1 MDDVMIGIDPHKR
14 SHTATMLD
22 RAERELTRITVRAG
36 GRQVE
41 ELLEWADGVSP
52 RMWAVEC
59 AGGLGYLLSQQLVA
73 AGETVLDVPA
83 TLASR
88 VRVLGTGQSTKT
100 DPNDARSVAIAALRG
115 SSLAA
120 VRPADHVAV
129 CRLLSKRRSDL
140 ARWRNR
146 LCCRLHALVV
156 ELVPGGIAKEV
167 VVNQAR
173 SLLDG
178 IQLDDVAAIER
189 HRQAVELVDEI
200 EHLDT
205 VMRDSRA
212 RITAAVEAS
221 GTTVTEIFGVGPI
234 VAAMLIG
241 YSGDPVRFTTAS
253 RYAAYTGCAPVEFS
267 SGGRIVHRLS
277 RRGNRRL
284 NHAFHCAAITQIR
297 HRHSPGRGYY
307 ERKLAEGKTP
317 AKRSARSSAGS
328 ATSSGGTSSPTPNA
342 SKRSAD
348 SGSGRDYSGTSLSPA
363 WPAHTCTPALR
374 RSHHPNPETTIRPPT
389 RRTGRCCRRAPRH
402 RQKLPLDH
410 REVFGT
416 ERLP

>member
-178 IQLDDVAAIER
+178 VQLDDVAAIER

-200 EHLDT
+200 DHLDT

-241 YSGDPVRFTTAS
+241 YSGDPLRFTTAS

-284 NHAFHCAAITQIR
+284 NHAIHCAAITDP
-297 HRHSPGRGYY
+297 SPPQPRP
-307 ERKLAEGKTP
+307 RLLRTQ
-317 AKRSARSSAGS
+317 AR
-328 ATSSGGTSSPTPNA
+328 
-342 SKRSAD
+342 
-348 SGSGRDYSGTSLSPA
+348 
-363 WPAHTCTPALR
+363 
-374 RSHHPNPETTIRPPT
+374 
-389 RRTGRCCRRAPRH
+389 
-402 RQKLPLDH
+402 
-410 REVFGT
+410 
-416 ERLP
+416 